1 MDQGNSVR
9 LPRDLDIFYGDLQA
23 CQGWGLFG
31 NCQSWQQN
39 YRGDFSDHFLD
50 TEATAEREGV
60 WQKRLNNPMPNQFC
74 WVAELEGEICGFACA
89 FLGDDA
95 EHGTLL
101 DNLHVLDTAKGKGIG
116 RQLMRLV
123 AFYGRLG
130 GFNCET
136 VAGNDIGDKEVRK
149 CRIVW
154 NNLKKLI

>member
-1 MDQGNSVR
+1 MVTYRQANA
-9 LPRDLDIFYGDLQA
+9 GDYLEIA
-23 CQGWGLFG
+23 KLHVK
-31 NCQSWQQN
+31 SWQQN

-60 WQKRLNNPMPNQFC
+60 WQNRLNNPMPNQFC

-95 EHGTLL
+95 KYGTLL
-101 DNLHVLDTAKGKGIG
+101 ENDPGGKLYLWVLKNNISA
-116 RQLMRLV
+116 M
-123 AFYGRLG
+123 AFYERLG